1 MINLLLTLLII
12 LVVLGAIW
20 YIVELLLLPSPFDRV
35 IKIVIVVIAVIY
47 VLFLLMGLL
56 EGGGPVVLRR

>member
-1 MINLLLTLLII
+1 MINLLLHLLIV

-20 YIVELLLLPSPFDRV
+20 YIVDLLPMPSPFDRV

-47 VLFLLMGLL
+47 VLYLLMSLL
-56 EGGGPVVLRR
+56 EGGGPLVLRR

>member
-1 MINLLLTLLII
+1 MINLLLTLLIV

-20 YIVELLLLPSPFDRV
+20 YIVDLLPMPSPFDRV